1 MNDAPVKPSR
11 AQRLHEFRRSQA
23 PVIVW
28 LVAAATV
35 AALLAG
41 RVRSHEFIGL
51 ARVVQYQVASPV
63 DGRIEVVL
71 VRELEKVE
79 AEDIVVRLDDELLEK
94 RIRTALAEAARLTAE
109 LGAERAR
116 LTAGGGPLAEGYS
129 ADLRRFRMD
138 EAGREL
144 EVLALRAT
152 IGTDEVERER
162 LRLEADR
169 ADSLLEAG
177 VLSETERDVAK
188 LAHRQMETAV
198 ETNKALLAST
208 EEEHR
213 QASLR
218 RQEFERGHS
227 GRNNVEPA
235 LLPLEE
241 AVKVQLALLE
251 ELRVEQKSHVLRSP
265 VAGEVVQVL
274 ARKGQ
279 AVAPGDP
286 IVVIAER
293 IPAEIVAYL
302 PEAAAG
308 RLTERSLVTVI
319 RRADPSRSVESVVT
333 RVGSSIE
340 MTPQQLWRDPR
351 VPEYGLPVAIAAAP
365 ALALT
370 PGEVVF
376 VRSVGTR

>member
-1 MNDAPVKPSR
+1 
-11 AQRLHEFRRSQA
+11 
-23 PVIVW
+23 
-28 LVAAATV
+28 
-35 AALLAG
+35 
-41 RVRSHEFIGL
+41 
-51 ARVVQYQVASPV
+51 
-63 DGRIEVVL
+63 
-71 VRELEKVE
+71 
-79 AEDIVVRLDDELLEK
+79 
-94 RIRTALAEAARLTAE
+94 
-109 LGAERAR
+109 
-116 LTAGGGPLAEGYS
+116 
-129 ADLRRFRMD
+129 
-138 EAGREL
+138 
-144 EVLALRAT
+144 
-152 IGTDEVERER
+152 
-162 LRLEADR
+162 
-169 ADSLLEAG
+169 
-177 VLSETERDVAK
+177 
-188 LAHRQMETAV
+188 
-198 ETNKALLAST
+198 
-208 EEEHR
+208 
-213 QASLR
+213 
-218 RQEFERGHS
+218 
-227 GRNNVEPA
+227 
-235 LLPLEE
+235 
-241 AVKVQLALLE
+241 LLE